1 MRHRFIAVAAV
12 LGASLATAQERQPAE
27 KSPPAPELARD
38 LAPPVAIH
46 AAGKPINVDIGHA
59 APCVADFYGDGTM
72 CLLVGQFGD
81 GKLRIY
87 RNEGT
92 KAEPKFGKF
101 TWFSAGGAE
110 AKIPSG

>member
-1 MRHRFIAVAAV
+1 MRHRFVAVVV
-12 LGASLATAQERQPAE
+12 LACVSLAAAQDRPPA
-27 KSPPAPELARD
+27 KKPGSAPELVRD
-38 LAPPVAIH
+38 LAPPLAIR

-59 APCVADFYGDGTM
+59 APCVADFASDGVM
-72 CLLVGQFGD
+72 HLLVGQFGD

-101 TWFSAGGAE
+101 TWFMAGGAE
-110 AKIPSG
+110 ARIPSG